1 MKLIVLLGLLASF
14 NSFAQEAEECLNEA
28 VQVAIALKISV
39 LAEGDCTSLTR
50 EKYIEIEETRNAKKR
65 FLKQAIQ
72 ALNNGNNVPSRF
84 FQDLDDNSPDVLLDK
99 KSICAVVKKKSEQGS
114 KEMMKDCSEKTSGEL
129 LQLVLGNQQELD
141 KISEI
146 SLAHSCERVEKLK
159 KQTCKD
165 SKVVYYSLDSS
176 AATDKREE
184 PVKIRSGSSSSGSSS
199 ASAREQ

>member
-14 NSFAQEAEECLNEA
+14 SSFAQDAEECLNEA

-50 EKYIEIEETRNAKKR
+50 EKYREIEETRNAKKR

-72 ALNNGNNVPSRF
+72 ALNNGNYVPSRF

-129 LQLVLGNQQELD
+129 LQLVLGKQQELD

-165 SKVVYYSLDSS
+165 SKVVYYSLDSA
-176 AATDKREE
+176 AATEKPEE
-184 PVKIRSGSSSSGSSS
+184 SVDIRSGSSSAKASG
-199 ASAREQ
+199 Q